1 MFKSGVAAIVGKP
14 NTGKS
19 TLLNLLIGEKI
30 AIVSHKPQATRK
42 SVKGIL
48 TSDNYQIIF
57 TDTPGAHKSLKKL
70 SRIMIGFID
79 DAVDD
84 ADAVVVVTD
93 NLGTIDETIEK
104 YLSAVKNKEKKA
116 VLIINKTDLM
126 DNDDTARI
134 EKKFTEAAEFDA
146 VLQLSLINDA
156 DAKSKILDAI
166 LNLMSEGPKYYDED
180 IISTET
186 ERFIVAEIIREKLMN
201 GISEE
206 IPYSTAV
213 TIDEMKYRQEKKLY
227 YIKAVII
234 VERLSHKKIIIGRGG
249 QMIKNIGQQARVDV
263 EHFLNSKVFLDL
275 WIKHRENWTKK
286 EYLVKEY
293 IDPRY

>member
-42 SVKGIL
+42 SVRGIL
-48 TSDNYQIIF
+48 TSDKHQIIF

-70 SRIMIGFID
+70 SQVMIGFID

-84 ADAVVVVTD
+84 ADVVVVVTD
-93 NLGTIDETIEK
+93 HFGAVGDAMEK
-104 YLSAVKNKEKKA
+104 YLSAIKNKGKKA
-116 VLIINKTDLM
+116 VLIINKMDLM
-126 DNDDTARI
+126 NEDKAEYI
-134 EKKFTEAAEFDA
+134 EKKFTNTVAFDT
-146 VLQLSLINDA
+146 VLRVSLLNDTN
-156 DAKSKILDAI
+156 AKNKILDAI
-166 LNLMSEGPKYYDED
+166 LCLMDEGPKYYDED

-201 GISEE
+201 TISKE

-213 TIDEMKYRQEKKLY
+213 IIDEMKYRKEKSLY
-227 YIKAVII
+227 YIRAIII
-234 VERLSHKKIIIGRGG
+234 VERLSHKKIIIGRNG
-249 QMIKNIGQQARVDV
+249 QMIKEIGKQAREAI
-263 EHFLNSKVFLDL
+263 EHFLDAKVFLDL
-275 WIKHRENWTKK
+275 WVKPKENWTKK
-286 EYLVKEY
+286 EYFIKEY

>member
-1 MFKSGVAAIVGKP
+1 MFKSGIVAIVGKP

-30 AIVSHKPQATRK
+30 AIVSYKPQATRK
-42 SVKGIL
+42 SVRGIL
-48 TSDNYQIIF
+48 TSDRYQIIF

-70 SRIMIGFID
+70 SQVMIGFID

-84 ADAVVVVTD
+84 ADVVVVVTD
-93 NLGTIDETIEK
+93 HLGMIDDTIEK
-104 YLSAVKNKEKKA
+104 YLSVIKNKRKKA
-116 VLIINKTDLM
+116 VLIINKMDLM
-126 DNDDTARI
+126 NEDKAAQI
-134 EKKFTEAAEFDA
+134 EKNFTDRAVFDA
-146 VLQLSLINDA
+146 ILRVSLLKDT
-156 DAKSKILDAI
+156 DAKNKILDAI
-166 LNLMSEGPKYYDED
+166 LGLMDEGPKYYDED

-201 GISEE
+201 TVSDE

-213 TIDEMKYRQEKKLY
+213 MIDEMKYRQDKNLY

-234 VERLSHKKIIIGRGG
+234 VERLSHKKIIIGRNG
-249 QMIKNIGQQARVDV
+249 QMIKNIGEQAREAI
-263 EHFLNSKVFLDL
+263 EHFLGTKVFLDL
-275 WIKHRENWTKK
+275 WVKPKENWTKK
-286 EYLVKEY
+286 EHFVKEY